1 MVIKQKQTVKISEK
15 NMKKLVSIATVVI
28 AFITLTSMMQ
38 VGEFKFETESHDFG
52 TIAFNKPASYEFTF
66 TNAGKAPIIIA
77 EVAPSCGCSVAD
89 FSKTP
94 VKPGDSGKIKV
105 TYNAAA
111 KGPFTKSFIVKSNTK
126 TPVKTLTIKGNVE

>member
-1 MVIKQKQTVKISEK
+1 
-15 NMKKLVSIATVVI
+15 MKKILSIATTVI

-52 TIAFNKPASYEFTF
+52 TIAFNKPATYEFTF
-66 TNAGKAPIIIA
+66 TNAGKAPIIIS

>member
-1 MVIKQKQTVKISEK
+1 
-15 NMKKLVSIATVVI
+15 MKKIVSVATIFI

-52 TIAFNKPASYEFTF
+52 TIAFNKPASYEFSF
-66 TNAGKAPIIIA
+66 TNAGKSPIIIS

-94 VKPGDSGKIKV
+94 VKPGETGKIKV

>member
-1 MVIKQKQTVKISEK
+1 
-15 NMKKLVSIATVVI
+15 MKKILTLATTVI
-28 AFITLTSMMQ
+28 AFITLTAMMQ
-38 VGEFKFETESHDFG
+38 VGEFKFEAESHDFG
-52 TIAFNKPASYEFTF
+52 NIAYNKPASYEFTF
-66 TNAGKAPIIIA
+66 TNAGKAPIIIS

-94 VKPGDSGKIKV
+94 VKPGDTGKIKV